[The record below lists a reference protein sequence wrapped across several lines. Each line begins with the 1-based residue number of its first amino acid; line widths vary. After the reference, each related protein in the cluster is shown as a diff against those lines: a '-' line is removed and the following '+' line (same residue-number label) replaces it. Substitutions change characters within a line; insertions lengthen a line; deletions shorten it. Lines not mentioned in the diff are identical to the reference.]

1 MTAVPVVLRVAG
13 AIDESQMPLVQLEGE
28 RRRSDNKSR
37 IVELR
42 AGFELAF
49 VVIPVH
55 ELQAQLVEDV
65 WTRQIAVFYLR
76 DVDQILLVD
85 PALARYGSAEVGFAA
100 HFSNRPFG
108 IDRTLRALL
117 EGDPAKSRMVQV
129 RSFPRPAIGVPDRRI
144 ERRAAR
150 YDVDE
155 IVGVRHLVIDC
166 KEQPVLL

>member
-13 AIDESQMPLVQLEGE
+13 AIDEPQVPLVQLEGE
-28 RRRSDNKSR
+28 RGRSDNEAR

-42 AGFELAF
+42 AGFELSF

-65 WTRQIAVFYLR
+65 RSRQIAVLYLR
-76 DVDQILLVD
+76 DVHEILLVYA
-85 PALARYGSAEVGFAA
+85 ALARHGSAEVGFAA
-100 HFSNRPFG
+100 HFSNRPFS
-108 IDRTLRALL
+108 IDRTLGGLL

-144 ERRAAR
+144 ERRPTR
-150 YDVDE
+150 YDIDE
-155 IVGVRHLVIDC
+155 IVGV
-166 KEQPVLL
+166 